1 MSPLLIH
8 IYHNLSLIHE
18 SFNLIIS
25 FFPFS
30 FADLVNSPT
39 SSRQNLG
46 PSFSQQAFFSTSRD
60 SLSLAGACGTTSQ
73 RPTLNP
79 HVSAAKS
86 EMDLTNR
93 KNRKKE
99 RGRLKASGEQPLLGS
114 WSRSGTRESNANTI
128 DTATSTHHLAAP
140 TTSGNNNN
148 SNNNNGNSSTNND
161 CNGAER

>member
-1 MSPLLIH
+1 MC
-8 IYHNLSLIHE
+8 
-18 SFNLIIS
+18 FV
-25 FFPFS
+25 FP
-30 FADLVNSPT
+30 DLVNSPT
-39 SSRQNLG
+39 SSRPNLG
-46 PSFSQQAFFSTSRD
+46 PSFSQQAFFSTSRE
-60 SLSLAGACGTTSQ
+60 SLSLVGACGTASQ

-128 DTATSTHHLAAP
+128 DTATSTHHLAP

-148 SNNNNGNSSTNND
+148 GNNNGNSSTNND

>member
-1 MSPLLIH
+1 M
-8 IYHNLSLIHE
+8 
-18 SFNLIIS
+18 
-25 FFPFS
+25 
-30 FADLVNSPT
+30 
-39 SSRQNLG
+39 G

-60 SLSLAGACGTTSQ
+60 SLSLAGACGTTSSQ

-99 RGRLKASGEQPLLGS
+99 RGRLKAASGEQPLLGS

-128 DTATSTHHLAAP
+128 DTATSTHHLAP

-148 SNNNNGNSSTNND
+148 SNNNNNGNSSTNND